1 MRHDEESSGEEKMI
15 TANDTAEASH
25 GFVKY
30 LFR

>member
-1 MRHDEESSGEEKMI
+1 MMKKAPVKKKVI

-25 GFVKY
+25 GFVEY